1 MKKLILLP
9 LLVAT
14 TAQAGGYLDVGL
26 GIADS
31 GYSYSVTQSCS
42 DSYHKYIYYW
52 ECTVNG
58 QPLHGVVGTIE
69 LGYTFGSFTTYLSHT
84 SIINKDDGP
93 GLNILGVKKRF
104 NLF

>member
-1 MKKLILLP
+1 MKKL
-9 LLVAT
+9 LLVPMLVIT

-26 GIADS
+26 AVADS
-31 GYSYSVTQSCS
+31 PYVFSAQSACDYVYEDYLIRQSCR
-42 DSYHKYIYYW
+42 
-52 ECTVNG
+52 VNSE
-58 QPLHGVVGTIE
+58 PLHGVIGTIE
-69 LGYTFGSFTTYLSHT
+69 LGYTMGSYTAYLSHA